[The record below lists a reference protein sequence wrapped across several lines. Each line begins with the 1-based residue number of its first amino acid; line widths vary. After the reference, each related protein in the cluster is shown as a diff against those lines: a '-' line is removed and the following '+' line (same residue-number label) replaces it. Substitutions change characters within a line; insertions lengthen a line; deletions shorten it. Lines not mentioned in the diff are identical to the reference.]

1 MAQPNAKTE
10 MIGKTIINQYV
21 IRKHL
26 GGGSFGDV
34 FEAENIQTHKIVALK
49 FETGA
54 SSPQLPNEYKM
65 YQTLAGMDGIPTVY
79 GLYDYGKSRVMAM
92 DQMGPSL
99 ERLFKRCGR
108 KFSLKT
114 VLMIADQLFRIIEW
128 VHECGVLHRDIKPHN
143 FLTGRGEYAN
153 KIYLIDYG
161 ISSTYLDARTHE
173 HLTYSQNNGLVGT
186 PYFVS
191 VNTHLGGQQ
200 SRRDDIEGILYMLV
214 LFLQGSLP
222 WQGDKRKGEKRN
234 EEIAQIKIQT
244 KLEVLCAGIPDNFRV
259 MLDIVRRLRFDE
271 RPKYVWFRSI
281 FTAMMLQNGFTYDSV
296 FDWDENAAIH
306 SPMPSVFLIHSS
318 GEFQRSN
325 ERQVKVRKE
334 KLNIPEA
341 RPVFFW
347 A

>member
-1 MAQPNAKTE
+1 
-10 MIGKTIINQYV
+10 
-21 IRKHL
+21 
-26 GGGSFGDV
+26 
-34 FEAENIQTHKIVALK
+34 
-49 FETGA
+49 
-54 SSPQLPNEYKM
+54 M
-65 YQTLAGMDGIPTVY
+65 YQTLAGMDGIPVVY
-79 GLYDYGKSRVMAM
+79 GLYDYGKTRVMAM

-99 ERLFKRCGR
+99 DRLFKRCGR

-161 ISSTYLDARTHE
+161 ISSTYLDPRTHE

-186 PYFVS
+186 PYYVS

-200 SRRDDIEGILYMLV
+200 SRRDDIESILYMLV

-222 WQGDKRKGEKRN
+222 WQGQKQKKEKRN
-234 EEIAQIKIQT
+234 EDIAQIKIQT
-244 KLEVLCAGIPDNFRV
+244 KLEVLCAGIPDSFRM
-259 MLDIVRRLRFDE
+259 MLDLVRRLRFDE
-271 RPKYVWFRSI
+271 RPKYCWFRSM
-281 FTAMMLQNGFTYDSV
+281 FTNMLLQNGFAYDSI

-306 SPMPSVFLIHSS
+306 APMPSVFLIHSS
-318 GEFQRSN
+318 GEFQRCN
-325 ERQVKVRKE
+325 ERQIKVRKE
-334 KLNIPEA
+334 KVKIPQS